1 MQFREKI
8 YLGNQKLIPIV
19 KKPFDRLNLSF
30 INEFTN
36 NILKNKNNFNAEQ
49 IKAAFFFRKKNLEK
63 LKKEYS
69 DLNNRLGLGVIF
81 HVTPSNISINYIYS
95 LFFSLISGNSNIIR
109 ISEKTYIETNNIIY
123 LLKKILNKTK
133 YKVILDSNKIINY
146 SHNNHINEQI
156 SKDVEA
162 RVIWGGDD
170 TVKNFRSIQAN
181 INSRD
186 IFFPDRIF
194 FLYRCYRI

>member
-63 LKKEYS
+63 LKKKYS
-69 DLNNRLGLGVIF
+69 DLNNRLGLGAYSMS
-81 HVTPSNISINYIYS
+81 PLNISINYIYS

-133 YKVILDSNKIINY
+133 I
-146 SHNNHINEQI
+146 
-156 SKDVEA
+156 
-162 RVIWGGDD
+162 
-170 TVKNFRSIQAN
+170 
-181 INSRD
+181 
-186 IFFPDRIF
+186 
-194 FLYRCYRI
+194 

>member
-1 MQFREKI
+1 M
-8 YLGNQKLIPIV
+8 
-19 KKPFDRLNLSF
+19 
-30 INEFTN
+30 
-36 NILKNKNNFNAEQ
+36 
-49 IKAAFFFRKKNLEK
+49 
-63 LKKEYS
+63 
-69 DLNNRLGLGVIF
+69 GVIF

-186 IFFPDRIF
+186 IFFPDRPFF